1 MTFLTENAGR
11 ITRHP
16 PTSCSLLKPASC
28 SDWSSPPLL
37 FQAEVMQE
45 PSQVS
50 VMKGDLPQAPVLSV
64 NQ

>member
-11 ITRHP
+11 LTRHP

-28 SDWSSPPLL
+28 SDRSSPLL